1 MRLIYLSNLDGYGRK
16 YNLNMENYKQRLLK
30 IIVDVEKDGNLQL
43 ARRIHSAFQTHE
55 IEEDEQLI
63 KDADVWPSIKSQFL
77 KVCPEFDDLQVMKG
91 WLYNCIDHMVQPS
104 RHIILDRDCLDACRH
119 RIIARPDIYFK
130 GFVFLGGMSSNP
142 EFNSIACEPFWE
154 QIFGDATKFEMFISD
169 CEANG
174 VENLSLV
181 RNFWELYKANKYNQI
196 EFDNQGNVQDKI
208 DCGLNKE
215 ANLLKQG
222 QNIWFGINSLT
233 HITDESSQEEIK
245 ERIGVVQEAITKL
258 DEINLNIAWLFDIR
272 KELGTILSS
281 LNSRLR

>member
-1 MRLIYLSNLDGYGRK
+1 M
-16 YNLNMENYKQRLLK
+16 
-30 IIVDVEKDGNLQL
+30 
-43 ARRIHSAFQTHE
+43 
-55 IEEDEQLI
+55 
-63 KDADVWPSIKSQFL
+63 
-77 KVCPEFDDLQVMKG
+77 
-91 WLYNCIDHMVQPS
+91 
-104 RHIILDRDCLDACRH
+104 
-119 RIIARPDIYFK
+119 
-130 GFVFLGGMSSNP
+130 
-142 EFNSIACEPFWE
+142 
-154 QIFGDATKFEMFISD
+154 
-169 CEANG
+169 
-174 VENLSLV
+174 SLV

-196 EFDNQGNVQDKI
+196 EFDNQGNVQEKI